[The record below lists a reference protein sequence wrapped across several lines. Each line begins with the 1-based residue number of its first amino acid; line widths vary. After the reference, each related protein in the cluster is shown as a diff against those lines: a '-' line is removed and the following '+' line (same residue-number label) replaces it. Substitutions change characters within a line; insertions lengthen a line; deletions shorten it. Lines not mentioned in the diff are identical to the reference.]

1 VQDLVGRNLG
11 GRYRLLG
18 LLGSGGMGAV
28 FEAEQSGLRRRV
40 AVKVLRSPLAD
51 RASPRARWVLS
62 TRRRP
67 VRMRVIMT
75 TIIGQAGRPFNVDEA
90 DGVNGRHRVALG
102 LTGDPNGGGRPAW
115 PRHDPA
121 VDRLLHFTNSGV
133 IIGTDPLT
141 PRLDLWQRVWSRG
154 P

>member
-40 AVKVLRSPLAD
+40 AVKVLRSLLAD

-90 DGVNGRHRVALG
+90 DGVNGRHRVWIRG
-102 LTGDPNGGGRPAW
+102 TIWVTMRW
-115 PRHDPA
+115 FHRHGKWA
-121 VDRLLHFTNSGV
+121 VDNTALNR
-133 IIGTDPLT
+133 
-141 PRLDLWQRVWSRG
+141 RG
-154 P
+154 RA